1 MNSRPFAWAP
11 SQLYWR
17 TKREPNCREDLEA
30 GKQELGHGKQRRL
43 KSAVHTGYSR
53 SQIPFPKA
61 PSHHPAVTSKN
72 TGVPRCHSAVTSKTP
87 TGHIITRLL
96 SSKWPTQPILTRLL
110 FLKRRRY
117 HQSLGAAISKAPTM
131 SSVARRLLLKPRR
144 ATSSLGYYPQSGR
157 HNLF

>member
-30 GKQELGHGKQRRL
+30 GKQELGHGKQMRL

-53 SQIPFPKA
+53 SQIPLPKA
-61 PSHHPAVTSKN
+61 PSQHPAVTSKNTGVPRCHPAVTSKN

-87 TGHIITRLL
+87 AGHIITRLL
-96 SSKWPTQPILTRLL
+96 SSEWPIQPILTRLL

-117 HQSLGAAISKAPTM
+117 HQSLG
-131 SSVARRLLLKPRR
+131 
-144 ATSSLGYYPQSGR
+144 GY
-157 HNLF
+157 L